1 LSVYE
6 HKVIVVEQE
15 QEKKISVTV
24 PAQTSAAE
32 GVAFSMPD
40 FETLMK
46 KMQARGVEPV
56 RNNRGEVLINETL
69 ERYRSVLG
77 SVISVTLGL
86 IDRLSRQAQEF
97 ARDRPLS
104 LGLIN
109 LLSRQAQEFARDRE
123 ELLSL
128 MQAVN
133 AANTPTELLH
143 LFNRVYELYNKYSKI
158 PLKID
163 ELVSDY
169 HTTLERIATEAT
181 DTEEKKAAEELKAT
195 VTLLRNKER
204 LKDMLARFFMLMD
217 AVRSETYNSYMQ
229 TYGEHIQSLLRVLQ
243 GWASYDDFVK
253 AMTAV
258 KLLQDLE
265 AKGALKYEEYYRV
278 VNKPFYGTTSDD
290 DPRKVYEKK
299 LATIERG
306 QVPERTPLPSVQL
319 AESLAAI
326 NPSRYLYDAI
336 HGALSKFMPESAARS
351 IATAATSSLLSAIG
365 TLIPP
370 VGIATAVV
378 AVADAIADIG
388 SRLKNPVDREAF
400 DKFVREHWQEILVN
414 TAIGIAAGGLTA
426 YGVAKIKPEV
436 YMAVARA
443 VEKVNPGL
451 ADKIRQEVTKLAV
464 SQYLPSRHPEYMVGI
479 TSDNKLVIVEKSTG
493 KLVKVSNLKVP
504 EGLRGLLVDDEFNTY
519 ATLVLGKLG
528 KENVDTLLQFLDDYA
543 KTYGL
548 EATKKFVSELGKL
561 AEQGRLRALNIE
573 SAYGVKGA
581 IAALDDGLYMVTPTG
596 KRVSILASSELI
608 STVKLKPE
616 SYSLFY
622 LLRSANIDVD
632 DAIRALSPYLQ
643 QYALNKSVYGSARV
657 GNYVFDFTGDTV
669 VVKLGERL
677 VTSIKLDGLDLN
689 VVRNLASI
697 DRALVASYGEALTR
711 VIHDTLLMGY
721 GLRAP
726 QVVAPALV
734 TPEATVSFDVSN
746 LLPPTT
752 LAKGKYLVTEKGSV
766 YISRQLLENGVDVKT
781 AVTTTEVKG
790 LLSKVYGREAVS
802 VIELPPEAAKYVRA
816 AISMTGGKDP
826 FTLLNTAT
834 EIASSA
840 GDAKAVSLIQQLKL
854 IYALE
859 KMNVANLPVVS
870 VLGDGTVVVGVVS
883 SPAVASAI
891 STVSVQIARGDVKQ
905 AQHTLESVLVASGV
919 RPDVAEQLA
928 IAVVREVATTAVQTP
943 REVEVLVQV
952 PVTVKRQIVVPLWD
966 YEAVEQFGEERA
978 AGLVVELPVQVPVVE
993 KKTAVVTTAN
1003 YDTVNQL
1010 MDDTTRGLV
1019 VTLPYEALVK
1029 VRKRVPV
1036 TYGVLELTEELT
1048 EEAVRGL
1055 VVPVQVV
1062 VQEPIVEVLEVETEE
1077 GVVVPAPPTPPQP
1090 SSTITPAVLPP
1101 LEGALSPGAGTPAPQ
1116 PKGRRELEEVVY

>member
-1 LSVYE
+1 MSVYE
-6 HKVIVVEQE
+6 HEVVVVEQE
-15 QEKKISVTV
+15 QEKRVSVTA
-24 PAQTSAAE
+24 PATQSPIPDFEALMKKVSEAK
-32 GVAFSMPD
+32 GVAFSMSD
-40 FETLMK
+40 FETLVK

-77 SVISVTLGL
+77 GAISVTLGL
-86 IDRLSRQAQEF
+86 INRLSRHAQG
-97 ARDRPLS
+97 AL
-104 LGLIN
+104 
-109 LLSRQAQEFARDRE
+109 ARDRE

-128 MQAVN
+128 MQAVS
-133 AANTPTELLH
+133 AADTPTELLR
-143 LFNRVYELYNKYSKI
+143 LFDRVYELHDKYTKM

-169 HTTLERIATEAT
+169 HTALERVAAEAT
-181 DTEEKKAAEELKAT
+181 STEEKKVAEELKAA
-195 VTLLRNKER
+195 VTLLRDKKR

-229 TYGEHIQSLLRVLQ
+229 AYGEHIQALLRVLQ

-253 AMTAV
+253 AMTAA

-278 VNKPFYGTTSDD
+278 TGEPFYKIALYD

-299 LATIERG
+299 LAAIERG

-351 IATAATSSLLSAIG
+351 VATAATSSVLSAIG

-370 VGIATAVV
+370 VGIAAAVM

-388 SRLKNPVDREAF
+388 SRLQNPVDREAF

-426 YGVAKIKPEV
+426 YGVAKVKPQV

-451 ADKIRQEVTKLAV
+451 ADKIYQEVTKLTV
-464 SQYLPSRHPEYMVGI
+464 SQYLPSRHPEYVVGI
-479 TSDNKLVIVEKSTG
+479 TSDDKLVVVERSTG
-493 KLVKVSNLKVP
+493 RLVKVSNLKVP
-504 EGLRGLLVDDEFNTY
+504 EGLRGLLADDEFNTY
-519 ATLVLGKLG
+519 ATVVLGKLG
-528 KENVDTLLQFLDDYA
+528 KENVDTLLQFLDDCA

-548 EATKKFVSELGKL
+548 EATKRFVSELGRL

-581 IAALDDGLYMVTPTG
+581 IAAVDDGLYVVTPAG
-596 KRVSILASSELI
+596 ERVSILASSELI

-622 LLRSANIDVD
+622 LLRSANVDVD

-657 GNYVFDFTGDTV
+657 GNYVFDFTGNTV
-669 VVKLGERL
+669 VVRLGESL
-677 VTSIKLDGLDLN
+677 VATIPLDGLDLN
-689 VVRNLASI
+689 AVRNLASI

-711 VIHDTLLMGY
+711 VIHDTLLVGY

-746 LLPPTT
+746 LLPPAT
-752 LAKGKYLVTEKGSV
+752 LAKGRYLVTERGSV
-766 YISRQLLENGVDVKT
+766 YVSRQLLESGVDVKT
-781 AVTTTEVKG
+781 AVTTAEVRG

-816 AISMTGGKDP
+816 AISTTGGKDP
-826 FTLLNTAT
+826 FTLLKTAT

-840 GDAKAVSLIQQLKL
+840 GDAKAASLLQQLKL
-854 IYALE
+854 VYALE
-859 KMNVANLPVVS
+859 RVNVANLPVVS
-870 VLGDGTVVVGVVS
+870 VLGDGTVVVGAVS
-883 SPAVASAI
+883 SPAVAAAI
-891 STVSVQIARGDVKQ
+891 STVSAQIARGDVEQ
-905 AQHTLESVLVASGV
+905 AQRTLESVLVASGV

-928 IAVVREVATTAVQTP
+928 MAVVREVATPAVQAP

-952 PVTVKRQIVVPLWD
+952 PVTVKRRVVVPLRD
-966 YEAVEQFGEERA
+966 YEAVEQLGEERA
-978 AGLVVELPVQVPVVE
+978 TGLVVELPVQVPVVE
-993 KKTAVVTTAN
+993 RKTAVVALAN
-1003 YDTVNQL
+1003 YEAVEQL
-1010 MDDTTRGLV
+1010 AEDATRGLV
-1019 VTLPYEALVK
+1019 VTLPYEALVE

-1036 TYGVLELTEELT
+1036 HSATYSALEQLAE
-1048 EEAVRGL
+1048 EEARGL

-1090 SSTITPAVLPP
+1090 SPTTTPAVLPP
-1101 LEGALSPGAGTPAPQ
+1101 LGSALLPGALGAPAPQ
-1116 PKGRRELEEVVY
+1116 PRGRRELEEVVY